1 MKKNGLLF
9 AFLYSGVLFLYGQSL
24 GVSYVNPPSVDG
36 DRFIQFE
43 VNHSGIAST
52 DLRVILYYTDNASSL
67 NNLNGAGLSSGSA
80 IIKPV
85 SSTISEVFF
94 LFPHEDHPKGP
105 NRDYYLSQKRKNI
118 NVNTIAS
125 IPANSN
131 PSPLDASS
139 IDNNPVVYGRN
150 KCVFYKIFVS
160 SVGKKVPDFLSE
172 TMAFRMP
179 DTYNVGVVGD
189 SYGSGEG
196 APDENKTD
204 TRAAVWTHNDCHRS
218 NRSGLVV
225 GVKEFIHEHPEVA
238 VDYLHTACS
247 GAIIENLVSQTQQKG
262 NNAVTIQFEQLQQN
276 LLTERGHD
284 KLHLLLMSIGGN
296 NAGFAD
302 FVLNYLILP
311 VNVTAS
317 PLVQFMQANAIN
329 EDLANLAVN
338 YDALNTSIRN
348 TFPGVQVC
356 LTTYPDPTN
365 GPRGRCGRSNNPAD
379 FLSVYSCCLSE
390 VDIVTNPESE
400 FNFSSASFLRPLNQ
414 AVRNAAQRNAW
425 NVMDMESRMG
435 THGLC
440 DCENPFINRMAMSFA
455 QQGDIYGICHPN
467 ATGFSEVYPD
477 LVKSNILSRYEN
489 FKAGMTFARIF
500 GIEPFPQVCEI
511 PKPITPIGLF
521 INAERFKLLGKLR
534 KVSWVSAF
542 FDSPEM
548 KDLLKNADEKNI
560 LNTEAYKKLMGNKS
574 EAVKL
579 FNEIVP
585 PKGTKPVNPEA
596 LKVSKEVKA
605 FHEFTLKQMESK
617 ETLEMIEKAKSDAKK
632 VKPLVQSSPLSKYYN
647 RKTSN

>member
-1 MKKNGLLF
+1 MKKVKLF
-9 AFLYSGVLFLYGQSL
+9 LCILCSEILCLYGQSL
-24 GVSYVNPPSVDG
+24 GVNYVSPPTVEG
-36 DRFIQFE
+36 DRLLQFQID
-43 VNHSGIAST
+43 HPGIATS
-52 DLRVILYYTDNASSL
+52 DIKAVVYYSDNASVL
-67 NNLNGAGLSSGSA
+67 NNLEGAGFSHGNA
-80 IIKPV
+80 IIKPSTAN
-85 SSTISEVFF
+85 SSEAVFV
-94 LFPHEDHPKGP
+94 FPHEDHPQGP
-105 NRDYYLSQKRKNI
+105 NRDYYLGMKRKNI
-118 NVNTIAS
+118 NVNTQAS
-125 IPANSN
+125 VPF
-131 PSPLDASS
+131 PSGAGPLDASS
-139 IDNNPVVYGRN
+139 IDIRPVIYRNNQCVYYR
-150 KCVFYKIFVS
+150 IIAVS
-160 SVGKKVPDFLSE
+160 IEKKASNYISE
-172 TMAFRMP
+172 VMSFRMP
-179 DTYNVGVVGD
+179 DTYNIGIVGD

-196 APDENKTD
+196 APDQNKTD